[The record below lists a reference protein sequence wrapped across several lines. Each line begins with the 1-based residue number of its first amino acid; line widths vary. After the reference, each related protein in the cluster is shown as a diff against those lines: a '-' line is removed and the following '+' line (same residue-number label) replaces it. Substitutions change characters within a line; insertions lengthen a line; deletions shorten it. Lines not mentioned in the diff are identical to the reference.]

1 MKLDAEGTVVWKWQ
15 DDGGDGLGSLGE
27 IALSENGSVVLAGV
41 NDGDFAAV
49 KLDANGN
56 KTWVR
61 QGTGENEEF
70 WTMAAAGNGYFV
82 LAGNTYGN

>member
-1 MKLDAEGTVVWKWQ
+1 MPFSSCVRGKTATLLPQ

-61 QGTGENEEF
+61 QVRRHVEF
-70 WTMAAAGNGYFV
+70 PK
-82 LAGNTYGN
+82 LAG